1 MIYSDQI
8 RLRVYHLSWPPGSCC
23 QAFPGFFTLW
33 TQVEWERRR
42 KPGSNLARLGT
53 VSELKKKLSAF
64 SHFCHRGEVHRS
76 FLGRN
81 KKIKWRKW
89 WNLWFKSWNIEKNS
103 CLGFVFM
110 NWDISIRS
118 VYATQ
123 AGKFCLNVYAALRL
137 VHHITELKTR
147 YPDNEYPLDI
157 LIFPGDPK
165 FRIFSEIRWIFY
177 FRILG
182 FTVKSTS
189 THILQDGQLNN
200 LSKNIYHYF

>member
-1 MIYSDQI
+1 MSHISEEYF
-8 RLRVYHLSWPPGSCC
+8 VSW
-23 QAFPGFFTLW
+23 
-33 TQVEWERRR
+33 VR
-42 KPGSNLARLGT
+42 KEKKTWLKPSKTRNSVRAK
-53 VSELKKKLSAF
+53 KKKLSAF